1 MALTWTILTSRF
13 PSLTRP
19 RSGRDQT
26 FILYSGNVKILK
38 GKRKTNSVVFSQ
50 FFSPTFVL
58 TPRVNAT
65 VFGPRQ
71 PLLALIINIL

>member
-13 PSLTRP
+13 PSLTGP

-38 GKRKTNSVVFSQ
+38 EKGKPTAL
-50 FFSPTFVL
+50 FFFNFFP
-58 TPRVNAT
+58 
-65 VFGPRQ
+65 Q
-71 PLLALIINIL
+71 PLLLCQELTLLFSGLANPYER

>member
-13 PSLTRP
+13 PSLTGP

-38 GKRKTNSVVFSQ
+38 RKRKTNSVVFLN
-50 FFSPTFVL
+50 FSPTFAL
-58 TPRVNAT
+58 MQRVNAT
-65 VFGPRQ
+65 FFGPRQ